1 MQLKAPLSQSKSPI
15 NSSQIVQNNKPKSI
29 HQQHQTCSWHAAL
42 DKRPSPIDWTA
53 WEELESF
60 VITACTNWI
69 TVRELA
75 KAVTDHQPSSPF
87 RKRKV
92 LLKALRAKPLL
103 FHLNHNGNRVCIE
116 PSPPAPTQI
125 QQQASSQLPH
135 KQLEPSHSKHQALIS
150 GSENQ
155 IKQLQKATIQQLQRQ
170 LESEESLA
178 QSLTTSVQGG
188 RGGLLG
194 QEKSAAE
201 TTSRS
206 AAEITRRSAAWL
218 YEPESRAAKEA
229 SAAQKLSEQVAR
241 TATVEAA
248 MTAQA
253 AEVPLTGYMAL
264 RTHLDVVGLTEFFV
278 NLVADQDSNST
289 EDDSDSE
296 FGEHAIEAEA
306 VSELEQEMAELT
318 SAMHSEREARVIA
331 QAESAKAEY
340 STHRAMLRALDA
352 ETAAAKAEAASEACL
367 AETKKVEIDM
377 QTLWDRLVC
386 AEATNQKQAARQAST
401 EAELDQMKEENND
414 LETSIRDFASF
425 LDLHVCETG
434 AHNLEQHLH
443 DTFPLPYSSD
453 SMYVE
458 PRLSGLRVCILFTI
472 LIMVFIMSTD

>member
-1 MQLKAPLSQSKSPI
+1 M
-15 NSSQIVQNNKPKSI
+15 
-29 HQQHQTCSWHAAL
+29 
-42 DKRPSPIDWTA
+42 
-53 WEELESF
+53 
-60 VITACTNWI
+60 
-69 TVRELA
+69 
-75 KAVTDHQPSSPF
+75 
-87 RKRKV
+87 
-92 LLKALRAKPLL
+92 
-103 FHLNHNGNRVCIE
+103 
-116 PSPPAPTQI
+116 
-125 QQQASSQLPH
+125 
-135 KQLEPSHSKHQALIS
+135 
-150 GSENQ
+150 
-155 IKQLQKATIQQLQRQ
+155 
-170 LESEESLA
+170 
-178 QSLTTSVQGG
+178 
-188 RGGLLG
+188 
-194 QEKSAAE
+194 
-201 TTSRS
+201 
-206 AAEITRRSAAWL
+206 
-218 YEPESRAAKEA
+218 
-229 SAAQKLSEQVAR
+229 
-241 TATVEAA
+241 
-248 MTAQA
+248 
-253 AEVPLTGYMAL
+253 PLTGYMAL